1 LTAIEPNYPSHPEVS
16 SAETRSMDELR
27 GAAKQFAIANSSRLA
42 GLETALLYE
51 ESCKTNLCFFRWDY
65 RNKDWSGTDW
75 AMMPPFMQVGV
86 LTNGQ
91 IATYINTLDLFK

>member
-1 LTAIEPNYPSHPEVS
+1 
-16 SAETRSMDELR
+16 MDELR
-27 GAAKQFAIANSSRLA
+27 GVAKQFAITNSLRLA
-42 GLETALLYE
+42 ELESALLYE
-51 ESCKTNLCFFRWDY
+51 EACKGDICFFRWDY

-75 AMMPPFMQVGV
+75 SMMPPFLQVGV